1 MKFAVDRSLDGK
13 RYEEADIGQSL
24 LRVLNY
30 RTMRDKFLGVHPGL
44 TKIGV
49 TGVMV
54 TLEGL
59 EFKGDIKE
67 DDNITAED

>member
-30 RTMRDKFLGVHPGL
+30 RTIRDKFLGVHPDL

-67 DDNITAED
+67 DDNITSED

>member
-13 RYEEADIGQSL
+13 RYEDADIGQSL

-30 RTMRDKFLGVHPGL
+30 RTMRDKFVGVHPDL
-44 TKIGV
+44 TRIGV
-49 TGVMV
+49 TGVVV

-59 EFKGDIKE
+59 EFKEDIKE
-67 DDNITAED
+67 DVNN